1 MVKPLGLDQ
10 RAEPSPARDEGL
22 SNAEGQRVWE
32 QIFERKNLF
41 TALKRVKENKGAPGI
56 DGMTVEELPEY
67 LKAHWLDIRAQLDAG
82 DYQPQPVRRQVIPK
96 PDGGER
102 LLGIPTVLDRLIQ
115 QAMLQ
120 VLTPLFE
127 PRFSEHSYGFRPGR
141 RAHDAVKAAQG
152 YIREGY
158 TWVVD
163 IDLAKFF
170 DRVNHDKLMART
182 ARVVKDRRVL
192 RLIRQYLESGVM
204 VNGVVLETGEGT
216 PQGGPLSPLL
226 ANILLDDLDKE
237 LERRGHRF
245 ARYADDC
252 NIYVKSRRA
261 GERVMKSV
269 RRFLE
274 GELSLQVNERKSAV
288 DRPGRLK
295 FLGFSFY
302 TRKGEVLVRVAQ
314 QALNRCQDKLRQ
326 LTQRTRSGKL
336 EEVIQNVN
344 EYAMGWIGYFRL
356 ADTPSVFAELDEWL
370 RRRLR
375 QLVWKRWKRGR
386 TRYRELVALG
396 VPPSRAAGG
405 AGGTSPWRMAA
416 TPVINEALN
425 NAYWQKQG
433 LRSIAERYHQL
444 RCA

>member
-1 MVKPLGLDQ
+1 MGLDQ

-22 SNAEGQRVWE
+22 SSAEGQGVWE
-32 QIFERKNLF
+32 QIYERKNLF
-41 TALKRVKENKGAPGI
+41 AALKRVKENKGAPGI

-67 LKAHWLDIRAQLDAG
+67 LRAHWLEVRAQLDVG
-82 DYQPQPVRRQVIPK
+82 DYQPQPVRRQAIPK

-115 QAMLQ
+115 QAITQ
-120 VLTPLFE
+120 VMTSLFE

-163 IDLAKFF
+163 IDLEKFF
-170 DRVNHDKLMART
+170 DRVNHDKLMARV

-192 RLIRQYLESGVM
+192 MLIRKYLESGVR

-226 ANILLDDLDKE
+226 ADILLDDLDKE
-237 LERRGHRF
+237 LEKRGHRF

-252 NIYVKSRRA
+252 NIYVRSRRA
-261 GERVMKSV
+261 GERVMNSV
-269 RRFLE
+269 RRFLDE
-274 GELSLQVNERKSAV
+274 VLSLRVNERKSAV

-302 TRKGEVLVRVAQ
+302 TRKGEVLVRVAK
-314 QALNRCQDKLRQ
+314 QALNRCRDKLRQ
-326 LTQRTRSGKL
+326 LTRRTRSGKL
-336 EEVIQNVN
+336 EEIIQNVN
-344 EYAMGWIGYFRL
+344 EYVMGWIGYFRL

-416 TPVINEALN
+416 TPVVNEALRMPT
-425 NAYWQKQG
+425 G
-433 LRSIAERYHQL
+433 RSKG
-444 RCA
+444 

>member
-1 MVKPLGLDQ
+1 MGLDQ
-10 RAEPSPARDEGL
+10 RAEPSPARDEEL
-22 SNAEGQRVWE
+22 SSAEGQGVWE

-41 TALKRVKENKGAPGI
+41 AALKRVKENKGAPGI

-67 LKAHWLDIRAQLDAG
+67 LKAHWLEVRAQLDAG
-82 DYQPQPVRRQVIPK
+82 NYQPQPVRRQAIPK

-115 QAMLQ
+115 QAITQ
-120 VLTPLFE
+120 VMTPLFE
-127 PRFSEHSYGFRPGR
+127 PGFSEHSYGFRPGR
-141 RAHDAVKAAQG
+141 RAHDAVKVAQG

-163 IDLAKFF
+163 IDLEKFF
-170 DRVNHDKLMART
+170 DRVNHDKLMARV

-192 RLIRQYLESGVM
+192 MLIRKYLESGVM

-226 ANILLDDLDKE
+226 ANIMLDDLDKE
-237 LERRGHRF
+237 LEKRGHRF

-252 NIYVKSRRA
+252 NLYVRSRRA
-261 GERVMKSV
+261 GERVMNSV
-269 RRFLE
+269 RRFLDE
-274 GELSLQVNERKSAV
+274 VLSLRVNERKSAV

-302 TRKGEVLVRVAQ
+302 TRKGEVLVRVAK
-314 QALNRCQDKLRQ
+314 QALNRCRDKLRQ
-326 LTQRTRSGKL
+326 LTRRTRSGKL
-336 EEVIQNVN
+336 EEIIQNVN
-344 EYAMGWIGYFRL
+344 EYVMGWIGYFRL

-416 TPVINEALN
+416 TPVVNEALS

-433 LRSIAERYHQL
+433 LRSIAERYRQL